1 MINIGIVDDHAV
13 IRAGLKALLS
23 QEEDFFIAGEACNGK
38 EALDLLR
45 TTHLHV
51 MLMDLSMPGRGGLD
65 SIAAIRAKAPE
76 LRVLIYTGL
85 PEENYAVSLLQQ
97 GSAGFLNKDCDP
109 SEVAVAVRTVVR
121 GKRYI
126 SPSVANLLIQRLDEK
141 KDSKPHEQ
149 LTEREFQVFL
159 RLARGERTTAIADG
173 LFLSIKTVST
183 YRSRI
188 MEKMGLIANQDL
200 TYYAVKHQLID

>member
-23 QEEDFFIAGEACNGK
+23 QEEDFFIAGEACNGN

-65 SIAAIRAKAPE
+65 SITAIRAKAPE

-109 SEVAVAVRTVVR
+109 SEVAAAVRTVVR

-141 KDSKPHEQ
+141 KDSKPHDQ

-159 RLARGERTTAIADG
+159 RLARGERTAAIADG

-183 YRSRI
+183 YRSRV
-188 MEKMGLIANQDL
+188 MEKMGLITNQDL

>member
-76 LRVLIYTGL
+76 LRVLIYTG
-85 PEENYAVSLLQQ
+85 
-97 GSAGFLNKDCDP
+97 
-109 SEVAVAVRTVVR
+109 RRRRIT
-121 GKRYI
+121 
-126 SPSVANLLIQRLDEK
+126 PSVCYSRG
-141 KDSKPHEQ
+141 Q
-149 LTEREFQVFL
+149 LGF
-159 RLARGERTTAIADG
+159 
-173 LFLSIKTVST
+173 
-183 YRSRI
+183 
-188 MEKMGLIANQDL
+188 
-200 TYYAVKHQLID
+200 